1 MPQITDDFL
10 RDFLK
15 NAKNIVI
22 VGASNKPE
30 RASNGIMKFL
40 MGRGYNCYP
49 VNPAEDEILGV
60 KAYKSVKDV
69 PVIPDIVDVFRKS
82 EACPEIVK
90 ESLEK
95 GAKFIWLQEGVYS
108 EEAKKIADEHNVPI
122 IMDKCIF
129 KEFLRL
135 KMVG

>member
-1 MPQITDDFL
+1 MNNITDDFL
-10 RDFLK
+10 KEFLK
-15 NAKNIVI
+15 NAKDIVI

-40 MGRGYNCYP
+40 MGKGYNCYP
-49 VNPAEDEILGV
+49 VNPTEDEVLGV
-60 KAYKSVKDV
+60 KAYKSIKDV
-69 PVIPDIVDVFRKS
+69 PVTPDLVDVFRKS
-82 EACPEIVK
+82 EACPEIVR
-90 ESLEK
+90 EAVEK
-95 GAKFIWLQEGVYS
+95 GAKFIWLQEEVYS
-108 EEAKKIADEHNVPI
+108 EEAKKIADENNIPI

>member
-1 MPQITDDFL
+1 MMQITDDFL

-40 MGRGYNCYP
+40 MGKGYNCYP
-49 VNPAEDEILGV
+49 VNPTEDEILGV

-69 PVIPDIVDVFRKS
+69 PVTPDLVDVFRKS

-90 ESLEK
+90 ESVEK
-95 GAKFIWLQEGVYS
+95 GAKFIWLQEEVYS
-108 EEAKKIADEHNVPI
+108 EEAKRIADEHNVPI

>member
-1 MPQITDDFL
+1 MMQITDDFL

-40 MGRGYNCYP
+40 MGKGYNCYP
-49 VNPAEDEILGV
+49 VNPTEDEILGI

-69 PVIPDIVDVFRKS
+69 PVTPDLVDVFRKS

-90 ESLEK
+90 ESVEK
-95 GAKFIWLQEGVYS
+95 EAKFIWLQEEVYS
-108 EEAKKIADEHNVPI
+108 EEAARIADEHNVPI